1 MNERRHRPGIVGP
14 LILIAIGVF
23 LLLNQMGRLSW
34 ELWGTLWRFWPVIF
48 ILIGLDILV
57 SASRST
63 LIYILGLLAAL
74 AVIGGVIF
82 YAVWQDGQLPATG
95 PSAFGTETLTEPLH
109 DAASGR
115 ITLRPGVARIEIS
128 ALADSPN
135 LVEGTIEY
143 GRYSL
148 EATRDVS
155 VVNGH
160 AEFSLQGRGRSNTF
174 WWPSDNRGERWTLRF
189 TPRIPL
195 EFTVQSGVG
204 NVDIDLSSLKVT
216 QLDLSGGVGNT
227 TVTFPAASGTTRA
240 SIDSGVG
247 NIRVRIPE
255 GVGARVRLE
264 KGLGNVNVRNNR
276 LSHSGNDY
284 VSNNYDTA
292 TNKLE
297 LDINGG
303 VGNITIE

>member
-1 MNERRHRPGIVGP
+1 MNERRHRPGVVGP
-14 LILIAIGVF
+14 LILITIGVL

-34 ELWGTLWRFWPVIF
+34 DLWGTLWRFWPVIF
-48 ILIGLDILV
+48 ILIGLDMLV

-63 LIYILGLLAAL
+63 LVYILGLLAAL

-82 YAVWQDGQLPATG
+82 YAVWQGGQLPAPG

-115 ITLRPGVARIEIS
+115 ITLRPGVARIEIGV
-128 ALADSPN
+128 LADSPN

-148 EATRDVS
+148 KATRNVS
-155 VVNGH
+155 VVNGR

-174 WWPSDNRGERWTLRF
+174 WWPSDNRGEGWTLRF

-204 NVDIDLSSLKVT
+204 NVDIDLSGLKVT

-227 TVTFPAASGTTRA
+227 SVTFPATSGTTRA

-255 GVGARVRLE
+255 GVGARVRID
-264 KGLGNVNVRNNR
+264 KGLGNLNVRNNR
-276 LSHSGNDY
+276 LSRSGNDY
-284 VSNNYDTA
+284 VSSNYDTA
-292 TNKLE
+292 ANKLE